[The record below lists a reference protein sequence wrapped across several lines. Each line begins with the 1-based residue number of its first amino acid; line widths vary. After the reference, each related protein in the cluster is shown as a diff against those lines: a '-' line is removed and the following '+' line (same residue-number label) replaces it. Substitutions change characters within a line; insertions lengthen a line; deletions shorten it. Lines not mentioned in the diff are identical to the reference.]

1 MTHTCRYRDTLQWGQ
16 WAREGRMLR
25 REARRV
31 PICVECGCE
40 RPARRPRRVVQ
51 YEVRAAGKSPG
62 PLPDETARRVASGLL
77 RRARR
82 TENAEQQVSVK
93 GLVGSTRLPGSLVEQ
108 WLDAFLDAGW
118 VGLQYRVQ
126 GTRRTPVRVIV
137 LDAGA
142 LAELARPGVRQAV
155 QAAISDARQQLKDID
170 HPVAE
175 KVADILSNDDAVRSD
190 PDLVRAL
197 AALALFANGGEVCA
211 ERVFSVQYLGD
222 SKKLGR
228 LRARLERLLGPLG
241 ELGIRPG
248 AATTLVGGEGRIA
261 VGQQALDLRV
271 LRSFVGLSR
280 ETIEALSNVTLPENG
295 LLVVENLT
303 AFEACCRGEVHGV
316 SQTLVV
322 WSAGYPGRSV
332 EALVRSAVERSAP
345 IRVWADIDLD
355 GIRIARL
362 VCRWANGRARP
373 WRMSPADLKKA
384 RTTLP
389 LSDRAARAIASDME
403 SRPGALLRE
412 TLKAILERGRWA
424 EQETLLWTG
433 GD

>member
-1 MTHTCRYRDTLQWGQ
+1 
-16 WAREGRMLR
+16 MLR

-31 PICVECGCE
+31 PLCLECGCE

-51 YEVRAAGKSPG
+51 CEIRVTGESAR
-62 PLPDETARRVASGLL
+62 PLADANARRVATGLL

-82 TENAEQQVSVK
+82 AGDAEQQVSVK
-93 GLVGSTRLPGSLVEQ
+93 GLVGLTKLPGSLVEQ
-108 WLDAFLDAGW
+108 WLEAFLDAGW

-126 GTRRTPVRVIV
+126 GSRRAPLLVRL
-137 LDAGA
+137 LDAEA
-142 LAELARPGVRQAV
+142 LVELAYPGARQAV
-155 QAAISDARQQLKDID
+155 QAAISDARYQLKDID

-175 KVADILSNDDAVRSD
+175 KVVDILSNDDSVRSD

-197 AALALFANGGEVCA
+197 TALALFAERGEVCA
-211 ERVFSVQYLGD
+211 ERVFSAQYLGD

-228 LRARLERLLGPLG
+228 LRVRLERLLGPLG

-261 VGQQALDLRV
+261 VGEQALELRE
-271 LRSFVGLSR
+271 LRPFVGLSR
-280 ETIEALSNVTLPENG
+280 ETIKALSNVTLPDNG

-303 AFEACCRGEVHGV
+303 AFEACCRGEVGGV
-316 SQTLVV
+316 SHTLVV
-322 WSAGYPGRSV
+322 WSAGYPSRSV
-332 EALVRSAVERSAP
+332 EALVRAAVEGSAR

-362 VCRWANGRARP
+362 VCRWASGRARP
-373 WRMSPADLKKA
+373 WRMSPADLKTA
-384 RTTLP
+384 RTTLS
-389 LSDRAARAIASDME
+389 LSDRAARAIASDIE
-403 SRPGALLRE
+403 SHPGALLRE
-412 TLKAILERGRWA
+412 TLQAILEQGSWA
-424 EQETLLWTG
+424 EQEALLWTG